1 LIFLRKQKHSFQSIL
16 QNDLKDFIFIYLGQ
30 NSLRNLIVDFI
41 AAFTFDILI
50 NDSIFIEKYGKIIL
64 DFKQLSIINLRRTS
78 CLPVE

>member
-1 LIFLRKQKHSFQSIL
+1 L

-50 NDSIFIEKYGKIIL
+50 NDSIFIEKYSKLIL
-64 DFKQLSIINLRRTS
+64 DLKKLSIINLRRTS
-78 CLPVE
+78 YIPTK

>member
-1 LIFLRKQKHSFQSIL
+1 L

-50 NDSIFIEKYGKIIL
+50 DDSIFIEKYSKMIL
-64 DFKQLSIINLRRTS
+64 DLK
-78 CLPVE
+78 

>member
-1 LIFLRKQKHSFQSIL
+1 L

-30 NSLRNLIVDFI
+30 NNLRNLIVDFI

-64 DFKQLSIINLRRTS
+64 DFKQLSIVNLRRTS
-78 CLPVE
+78 YLPTE